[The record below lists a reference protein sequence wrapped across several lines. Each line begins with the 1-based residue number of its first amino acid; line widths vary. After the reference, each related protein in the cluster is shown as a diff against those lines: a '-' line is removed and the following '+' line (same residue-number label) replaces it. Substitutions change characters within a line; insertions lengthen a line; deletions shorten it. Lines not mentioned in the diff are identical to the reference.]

1 MNITP
6 ITLELLSFSSV
17 LTLLPTM
24 LTLPWTNPQRVAL
37 FGTSA
42 DPPHL
47 GHRGIL
53 EWLSYEFDQVAVWAS
68 ENPYKP
74 KQSPLHDR
82 AEMLRLL
89 IQTLPETLPP
99 KSSSKTASA
108 QPKNNRNVSVYQS
121 LSDRYT
127 IHSIA
132 RARQLWPKAKFTF
145 VVGADLIAQLP
156 KWYQAEAIFAQVD
169 ILVFP
174 RPGHPIEGSALSALR
189 HQANV
194 AIAHPKNQHN
204 IASSRYRQP
213 DCGEIP
219 NDLPPVIRNYITEHD
234 LYPCLQT
241 RLAPHPSNLPSQLPV
256 HR

>member
-1 MNITP
+1 
-6 ITLELLSFSSV
+6 
-17 LTLLPTM
+17 M
-24 LTLPWTNPQRVAL
+24 LTLPWPNPQRVAL

-89 IQTLPETLPP
+89 IETLPVKAP
-99 KSSSKTASA
+99 PQKVLEQSENA
-108 QPKNNRNVSVYQS
+108 RNVAVYQS

-156 KWYQAEAIFAQVD
+156 KWYQAEEIFSQVD

-174 RPGHPIEGSALSALR
+174 RPGHPIEGPALSALR

-194 AIAHPKNQHN
+194 AIARPKDQHN

-219 NDLPPVIRNYITEHD
+219 NDLPPVIRNYIIEHD

-241 RLAPHPSNLPSQLPV
+241 RLAPHQSKLPSQLPV

>member
-1 MNITP
+1 MIKT
-6 ITLELLSFSSV
+6 
-17 LTLLPTM
+17 
-24 LTLPWTNPQRVAL
+24 PWTRTQRVAL

-53 EWLSYEFDQVAVWAS
+53 DWLSQAFDHVAVWAA

-74 KQSPLHDR
+74 KQSPLGDR

-89 IQTLPETLPP
+89 IETLP
-99 KSSSKTASA
+99 
-108 QPKNNRNVSVYQS
+108 NRDKVGVYQS
-121 LSDRYT
+121 VSDRYT

-132 RARQLWPKAKFTF
+132 RAQQIWPKARLTF

-156 KWYQAEAIFAQVD
+156 KWYQAEKIFAQVD

-174 RPGHPIEGSALSALR
+174 RPGHPIEPSALKALQQ
-189 HQANV
+189 QATV
-194 AIAHPKNQHN
+194 SIARPQIQHN
-204 IASSRYRQP
+204 IASSRYRQS
-213 DCGEIP
+213 DCGEVP
-219 NDLPPVIRNYITEHD
+219 DDLPAVIRDYITEHD

-241 RLAPHPSNLPSQLPV
+241 PKAPPSHPPANTLQNLSAQLSM